1 MYDLCPHST
10 VSAKLYFF
18 GKTTLITYLSF
29 EEVQLHLRTEAIHK
43 SVQSKH
49 CAESPVLNYVNNW
62 YFHYLKLFTPD
73 PRWQRRFSQ
82 PLLSAP
88 SL

>member
-1 MYDLCPHST
+1 MPLFQDMSIARFRFQNLILLKKIVGMYDLCPHST

-43 SVQSKH
+43 SVQNT
-49 CAESPVLNYVNNW
+49 A
-62 YFHYLKLFTPD
+62 
-73 PRWQRRFSQ
+73 PRV
-82 PLLSAP
+82 P
-88 SL
+88 S